1 MYAQL
6 PTYEYPS
13 FENCLRYQTYD
24 QATAQ
29 YSYKPITADSRLT
42 PNTQDNKPAEP
53 AKEDAPVDP
62 PKDESTSSSEDAT
75 TTEAEGMLFWS
86 SIEPVHCAWAFL
98 SLPIFTDHI

>member
-13 FENCLRYQTYD
+13 FENYLRYQTYD

-29 YSYKPITADSRLT
+29 FSYKTITADSRLT

-62 PKDESTSSSEDAT
+62 PKDESTSSSDDAT
-75 TTEAEGMLFWS
+75 ATEAEGMLSWS
-86 SIEPVHCAWAFL
+86 FVEPVHCACT
-98 SLPIFTDHI
+98 LPFAAIFH